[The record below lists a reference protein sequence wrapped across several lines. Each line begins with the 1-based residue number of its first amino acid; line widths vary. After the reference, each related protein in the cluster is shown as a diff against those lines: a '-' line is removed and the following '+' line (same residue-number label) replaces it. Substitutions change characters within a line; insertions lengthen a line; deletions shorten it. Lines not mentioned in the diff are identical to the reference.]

1 MSDEKR
7 SFSRIPIR
15 LKAHARAMQSIDSP
29 QLFTGDVVGEVSCR
43 DDFLRKSKLPE
54 ELTTF
59 LSEMDRKMDRVLG
72 LLSQGHI
79 ETDFPIDVEVME
91 LSAAG
96 VKFRSKTQFEP
107 NTPLEMVLLLSQ
119 VPLRMAGS
127 KGRIIAKE
135 DDTKLYRFEFV
146 DTRGSDME
154 TIVQFVFQQQRE
166 QIRTSQK

>member
-29 QLFTGDVVGEVSCR
+29 HLFTGDVVGEVSCR
-43 DDFLRKSKLPE
+43 DDVLRNSKLPD
-54 ELTTF
+54 ELTIF
-59 LSEMDRKMDRVLG
+59 LSEMDRKIDRVLG
-72 LLSQGHI
+72 LLSQEHI
-79 ETDFPIDVEVME
+79 KTDFPIDIEVME

-96 VKFRSKTQFEP
+96 VKFRSKEQFNP
-107 NTPLEMVLLLSQ
+107 DTPLEIVFLLSQ
-119 VPLRMAGS
+119 VPLRLAGS
-127 KGRIIAKE
+127 KGRIVAKE
-135 DDTKLYRFEFV
+135 EDTKLYRFEFV

-166 QIRTSQK
+166 LIRTSKK